1 MKKLILSIILFL
13 FLIVL
18 PFLTWFLIG
27 LIPENILSA
36 IPKIIVYL
44 FADILIFFVLCFI
57 YRKSIKKEFLIF
69 KSDWKKYLE
78 DNIQYWVIGL
88 ILMSL
93 FNLIIS
99 NIISKEIPENE
110 QLIRLMFKDMPIYV
124 FLSVLLFAPFTEEL
138 IYRKSLR
145 NVFKNDKIFIV
156 FSGILFGLA
165 HVVYSYKELWDF
177 LYIIPYGALGSSFAY
192 MYIRTKTIFVP
203 ICFHFIHNFLSIVMT
218 LIVSLL

>member
-203 ICFHFIHNFLSIVMT
+203 ISFHFIHNFLSIVMT

>member
-78 DNIQYWVIGL
+78 NNIQYWVIGL

-203 ICFHFIHNFLSIVMT
+203 ISFHFIHNFLSIVMT